1 MKSGHLARRLPAFAG
16 GAALIAL
23 VGLSAAC
30 GSSSTPSPSS
40 TTTTTTTTT
49 TSVAPTETSPT
60 ATEKNINPSGGNK
73 FSPTVLAPPPATA
86 IPGTHHTN

>member
-1 MKSGHLARRLPAFAG
+1 MKTGLLARRLPALAG
-16 GAALIAL
+16 GAAIIAL
-23 VGLSAAC
+23 VGLTAAC

-40 TTTTTTTTT
+40 TTTTTTTT
-49 TSVAPTETSPT
+49 SVAPTETAPT

-73 FSPTVLAPPPATA
+73 FTPSVLAPPPATA

>member
-1 MKSGHLARRLPAFAG
+1 MKTGHLTRRLPALAG

-30 GSSSTPSPSS
+30 GNSSTPSPSS
-40 TTTTTTTTT
+40 TTTTTTTT

-60 ATEKNINPSGGNK
+60 ATEKNINPTGGNK